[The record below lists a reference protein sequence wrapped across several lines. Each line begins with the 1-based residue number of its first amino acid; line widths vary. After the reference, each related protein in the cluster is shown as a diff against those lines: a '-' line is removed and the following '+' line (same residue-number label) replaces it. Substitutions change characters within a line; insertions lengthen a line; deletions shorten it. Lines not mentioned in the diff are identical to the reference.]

1 MFNNAPITVFNNPKY
16 ISYVVEYQGDIEK
29 DAALSSKLFISVI
42 NDKYAVI
49 TMPFN
54 DPINDRYTM
63 KNNPFPSVVYISRYY
78 MYTLQGEIPLE
89 KMSPIVTAKVDFMQN
104 IKQLDLTGRGT
115 VVAIIDTGID
125 YLNRELLKDD
135 GTTRIV
141 KIWDQSDSSHKSNED
156 FPLGSEYSS
165 EQINEAIK
173 AFNEGKSPYDIVP
186 SRDEIGHGTAMAG
199 IIGARGENEMLK
211 GAAPECEFLVVK
223 LGRATAVETY
233 LNKEP
238 IYDRGSI
245 MIALQYVYDYA
256 IKNDVPMVI
265 YLPLGTTLG
274 NHKRNGILEDF
285 IDEICDN
292 KGIIVITG
300 TGNEGNSGNHASGSI
315 SKLGGFR
322 DVDIYVSEG
331 QEFLRLELWVE
342 NPNIMSVEIMSP
354 SGESTGIIPAF
365 LQKQQINKF
374 IIEETTVSIEY
385 FLPDD
390 ISGDEL
396 VFIGFAMLTS
406 GIWRIRVYGDYIIDG
421 KYDMW
426 LMQKQLMSGE
436 TRFISPDNYATIMN
450 PSPSR
455 GSITVANYNQN
466 NLNVV
471 SSSGVYFFDS
481 EFNQIDVAAGGVDVV
496 TIAPNEKIVVA
507 NGTSVSAAVVA
518 GIAAIIFQW
527 GIVDKNNKEMYA
539 QTLKYYFLMGTIKRD
554 NDIYPNPQWGYGI
567 LDLLEI
573 FKILG

>member
-29 DAALSSKLFISVI
+29 DAELSSEFYISVI
-42 NDKYAVI
+42 NDKYAVV

-54 DPINDRYTM
+54 DPINDRYTL

-78 MYTLQGEIPLE
+78 MYTLQAEMPIE
-89 KMSPIVTAKVDFMQN
+89 KMSPIVTSKINFMQN
-104 IKQLDLTGRGT
+104 IKQLDLTGKGT

-125 YLNRELLKDD
+125 YLNKELLNDD
-135 GTTRIV
+135 GSTRIL
-141 KIWDQSDSSHKSNED
+141 KIWDQADKSHESNSD
-156 FPLGSEYSS
+156 FPLGSEYSR

-173 AFNEGKSPYDIVP
+173 AFNEGKSPYEIVP
-186 SRDEIGHGTAMAG
+186 SKDEIGHGTAMAG
-199 IIGARGENEMLK
+199 IIGGRGENEMLR

-223 LGRATAVETY
+223 LGRAAAAEKY
-233 LNKEP
+233 LNKHP

-256 IKNDVPMVI
+256 IKNNVPMVI

-274 NHKRNGILEDF
+274 NHKRNGVLENF
-285 IDEICDN
+285 IDDICDN
-292 KGIIVITG
+292 IGITVITG
-300 TGNEGNSGNHASGSI
+300 TGNEGNSGNHSSGI
-315 SKLGGFR
+315 IREVGGFK
-322 DVDIYVSEG
+322 DVDIYVSEK
-331 QEFLRLELWVE
+331 QDFLRLELWAE
-342 NPNIMSVEIMSP
+342 NPNIMSVEIVSP

-374 IIEETTVSIEY
+374 IIEETTVSVEY

-406 GIWRIRVYGDYIIDG
+406 GIWKIRVYGDYIIDG

-426 LMQKQLMSGE
+426 LMQSHLLSGE
-436 TRFISPDNYATIMN
+436 TKFTSSDNYATIMN

-471 SSSGVYFFDS
+471 STSGLYFFDS
-481 EFNQIDVAAGGVDVV
+481 QFNQIDVAAGGVDVV
-496 TIAPNEKIVVA
+496 TIAPDNKIVVVS
-507 NGTSVSAAVVA
+507 GTSVSAAVVA
-518 GIAAIIFQW
+518 GTAAIIFQW
-527 GIVDKNNKEMYA
+527 GIVDKNNKDMYA
-539 QTLKYYFLMGTIKRD
+539 QTLKSYFLMGTIKRA
-554 NDIYPNPQWGYGI
+554 NDVYPNPQWGYGI

-573 FKILG
+573 FKRLG